1 MSLISVQNVSIA
13 FGGPLILDG
22 VSLQIEPGE
31 RVCLVG
37 RNGEGKSTLMK
48 LLTGELQPD
57 KGGISRRQ
65 NVTIGMMQQDVPKW
79 LAGPVFD
86 VVAGGLGERGEL
98 LREFH
103 RLSANLGDGGE
114 AMLRR
119 LERVQAAL
127 DSSGGWEVHRE
138 VESAVSSL
146 KLDPDAESSTLSGG
160 MKRRVLLA
168 RALVSD
174 PDLLVLDEPT
184 NHLDLESIAWM
195 EEFLLGKKH
204 SLLFVTHDRMFM
216 KRLATRIVEL
226 DRGRLRNWACNYE
239 SYLERKAAAL
249 EVEAAEWAQFDKKL
263 AQEEVWIRQGVR
275 ARRTRNEGRVR
286 ALKKLREERRA
297 RRVQAGNVRFAA
309 QEAERSG
316 DLVIEAA
323 GIGYAYEGREIVRD
337 FDTVIM
343 RGDKVGII
351 GPNGCGKTTL
361 LNILLGK
368 LTPQTGNVRLG
379 TRIELA
385 WFDQLREQLDDEKS
399 VQDNVAGGN
408 EWVTINGNR
417 RHVIGYLQDFLF
429 PPDRVRSPVK
439 VLSGGERNRLL
450 LARLFSRPSNVLVMD
465 EPTNDLDAE
474 TLELLEE
481 LLMDY
486 AGTVLLVSHDRAFLN
501 NVVTG
506 TIVFE
511 GGGNVREYVGGYD
524 DWLRQRSAPA
534 EPEPEPTA
542 LKPKKERPKP
552 ERPRKMTFNE
562 RRELEAIPDR
572 IEALESER
580 NALHS
585 EMADPLLYQRD
596 PGRIPAIQARLDVIE
611 AELAGALERWE
622 ALETLNGQE

>member
-1 MSLISVQNVSIA
+1 
-13 FGGPLILDG
+13 
-22 VSLQIEPGE
+22 
-31 RVCLVG
+31 
-37 RNGEGKSTLMK
+37 
-48 LLTGELQPD
+48 
-57 KGGISRRQ
+57 
-65 NVTIGMMQQDVPKW
+65 
-79 LAGPVFD
+79 
-86 VVAGGLGERGEL
+86 
-98 LREFH
+98 
-103 RLSANLGDGGE
+103 
-114 AMLRR
+114 
-119 LERVQAAL
+119 
-127 DSSGGWEVHRE
+127 
-138 VESAVSSL
+138 
-146 KLDPDAESSTLSGG
+146 
-160 MKRRVLLA
+160 
-168 RALVSD
+168 
-174 PDLLVLDEPT
+174 
-184 NHLDLESIAWM
+184 
-195 EEFLLGKKH
+195 
-204 SLLFVTHDRMFM
+204 
-216 KRLATRIVEL
+216 
-226 DRGRLRNWACNYE
+226 
-239 SYLERKAAAL
+239 
-249 EVEAAEWAQFDKKL
+249 
-263 AQEEVWIRQGVR
+263 
-275 ARRTRNEGRVR
+275 
-286 ALKKLREERRA
+286 
-297 RRVQAGNVRFAA
+297 
-309 QEAERSG
+309 
-316 DLVIEAA
+316 
-323 GIGYAYEGREIVRD
+323 VRD

-351 GPNGCGKTTL
+351 DPNGCGKTTL
-361 LNILLGK
+361 LNMLLGK